1 MTGGLDEEQTAVD
14 TGILDISL
22 TLSCELLS
30 EVCGV
35 LVLDILDD
43 WIPAPVVVDLIAITW
58 GIDNVQPQTN
68 SIFLNDVRDS
78 LDFGCRSYRLIGGE
92 SSF

>member
-1 MTGGLDEEQTAVD
+1 MDEEQAAVD
-14 TGILDISL
+14 TGVLDISL

-35 LVLDILDD
+35 LILDVLDN
-43 WIPAPVVVDLIAITW
+43 WIPASVVVDLITITR

-68 SIFLNDVRDS
+68 TILLDDV
-78 LDFGCRSYRLIGGE
+78 
-92 SSF
+92 

>member
-1 MTGGLDEEQTAVD
+1 MARRLDEEQAAVD
-14 TGILDISL
+14 TGVLDVSL

-35 LVLDILDD
+35 LVLDVLDD
-43 WIPAPVVVDLIAITW
+43 WIPASVVVDLITITR

-68 SIFLNDVRDS
+68 TILLDDV
-78 LDFGCRSYRLIGGE
+78 
-92 SSF
+92 

>member
-1 MTGGLDEEQTAVD
+1 MAGWLDEEQAAVD
-14 TGILDISL
+14 TGVLDISL

-35 LVLDILDD
+35 LVFDILDD
-43 WIPAPVVVDLIAITW
+43 WIPASVVVDLVTVTW

-68 SIFLNDVRDS
+68 TIFLDDV
-78 LDFGCRSYRLIGGE
+78 
-92 SSF
+92 

>member
-1 MTGGLDEEQTAVD
+1 MARRLDEEEAAVD

-30 EVCGV
+30 EICGV
-35 LVLDILDD
+35 LILNVLDNR
-43 WIPAPVVVDLIAITW
+43 IPTSVIVDLITITR

-68 SIFLNDVRDS
+68 TILLDDV
-78 LDFGCRSYRLIGGE
+78 
-92 SSF
+92 

>member
-1 MTGGLDEEQTAVD
+1 MARRLNEEQAAVD
-14 TGILDISL
+14 TGVLDISL

-35 LVLDILDD
+35 LVLDVLDD
-43 WIPAPVVVDLIAITW
+43 WIPASIVVDLITITR

-68 SIFLNDVRDS
+68 TILLDDV
-78 LDFGCRSYRLIGGE
+78 
-92 SSF
+92 

>member
-1 MTGGLDEEQTAVD
+1 MARRLDEEEAAVD

-30 EVCGV
+30 EICGV
-35 LVLDILDD
+35 LILNVLDNR
-43 WIPAPVVVDLIAITW
+43 IPASVIVDLITITR

-68 SIFLNDVRDS
+68 TILLDDV
-78 LDFGCRSYRLIGGE
+78 
-92 SSF
+92 

>member
-1 MTGGLDEEQTAVD
+1 MSGWLDEEQAAVD

-22 TLSCELLS
+22 TLGCELLS

-35 LVLDILDD
+35 LVLDVLDD
-43 WIPAPVVVDLIAITW
+43 WIPASVVIDLIAITW

-68 SIFLNDVRDS
+68 TIFLDDV
-78 LDFGCRSYRLIGGE
+78 
-92 SSF
+92 